1 MTDYDEKLWVQQ
13 FKREMD
19 RGKRR
24 EILEKAIASE
34 GMSPENELRKKLLD
48 ARYTSQNDA
57 PVDFFI
63 RGWMT
68 MSFLN
73 NSGHALFGKRKAQ
86 KELDSIRKDWKFSL
100 AEEYGETGR
109 QVLQDELYNMCRL
122 YISLCQ
128 SDKQYGSFILGLG
141 RVSNESLMNKIS
153 RDLFQVAYAI
163 PEDLGVAEE
172 FSIFTHAA
180 TDAFRDYFPESENL
194 LMDRVNNRKK

>member
-109 QVLQDELYNMCRL
+109 QVPWLRCCL
-122 YISLCQ
+122 
-128 SDKQYGSFILGLG
+128 
-141 RVSNESLMNKIS
+141 
-153 RDLFQVAYAI
+153 
-163 PEDLGVAEE
+163 
-172 FSIFTHAA
+172 
-180 TDAFRDYFPESENL
+180 
-194 LMDRVNNRKK
+194 